1 MERLISMNK
10 TENPPYLSFC
20 MVVILG
26 LFPGIIILLVIFAL
40 SNPYIGPRLPLFLS
54 VMLAIIFALVPTELG
69 IIKYHSHKENK
80 KFMDMICFKENT
92 PIKRLLLFII
102 IPFLIAGII
111 AAILPGYEHK
121 IWKILDFVPDWFR
134 LDKVNFK
141 EMRYLSFALVL
152 AYIFNG
158 FVGPIVEELY
168 FRGFLLP
175 RMQKLGKLA
184 PLINVILFSLYHLF
198 TPWENITRILSMT
211 PIVYSVW
218 INKNIKIG
226 MIIHCSL
233 NIIGLI
239 STTIMISELIGG

>member
-1 MERLISMNK
+1 VNNL
-10 TENPPYLSFC
+10 ENGNNIEPNLS
-20 MVVILG
+20 ILKIIW
-26 LFPGIIILLVIFAL
+26 LTFFPAIIILIWALIL
-40 SNPYIGPRLPLFLS
+40 SNPYIGPNLPIFLS
-54 VMLAIIFALVPTELG
+54 LMLAIVFGLMPVELG
-69 IIKYHSHKENK
+69 VIKYYSHKENK
-80 KFMDMICFKENT
+80 KFMDIICFKENT
-92 PIKRLLLFII
+92 PKKRLLLFII

-111 AAILPGYEHK
+111 AAILPVYEHK
-121 IWKILDFVPDWFR
+121 IWKIFDFVPDWFR

-141 EMRYLSFALVL
+141 EMKYLKFSMVL

-158 FVGPIVEELY
+158 FLAPIVEELY

-226 MIIHCSL
+226 IIIHCSL

-239 STTIMISELIGG
+239 ATTMMILS